1 MRGTLQPG
9 RAGIPSI
16 LTADSL
22 IIVYLHL
29 EHSELMIYFMKK
41 NALLTALVAAALL
54 CGCKAQDSA
63 PSALDV
69 IMTRTSIRSFTGEAV
84 SKAQLETILK
94 AGMAAPTAM
103 NGQPWRFVVV
113 TDKDKMASVF
123 GAGPR
128 SEMFTTA
135 GAVIVVCGQTTSMGR
150 PFGAQPDAPVPRR
163 TSSWRSRPSAWA
175 PSGPPDTRLRNGSPP
190 SPPRWGCLPTS
201 SRSASFRSASRPKT
215 RLRRTNGS
223 PSTSTGSSGRRL
235 ATDEEREA
243 FAGLPF

>member
-1 MRGTLQPG
+1 
-9 RAGIPSI
+9 
-16 LTADSL
+16 
-22 IIVYLHL
+22 
-29 EHSELMIYFMKK
+29 MKK
-41 NALLTALVAAALL
+41 IALLTALVAAALL

-69 IMTRTSIRSFTGEAV
+69 IMSRTSIRSFTGEAV

-150 PFGAQPDAPVPRR
+150 PFGAQPDAPEQEMPNMF
-163 TSSWRSRPSAWA
+163 WYEDCSAA
-175 PSGPPDTRLRNGSPP
+175 AENIL
-190 SPPRWGCLPTS
+190 
-201 SRSASFRSASRPKT
+201 
-215 RLRRTNGS
+215 
-223 PSTSTGSSGRRL
+223 L
-235 ATDEEREA
+235 AVKALGLGAVWTAGYPAEERIA
-243 FAGLPF
+243 PIAAALGLPANVKPLCIIPVGVPAEDPAPKDKWKPEYIHWEQW

>member
-1 MRGTLQPG
+1 
-9 RAGIPSI
+9 
-16 LTADSL
+16 
-22 IIVYLHL
+22 
-29 EHSELMIYFMKK
+29 MKK
-41 NALLTALVAAALL
+41 KALLTALVAAALL

-150 PFGAQPDAPVPRR
+150 PFGAQPDAPEQEMPNMF
-163 TSSWRSRPSAWA
+163 WYEDCSAA
-175 PSGPPDTRLRNGSPP
+175 AENIL
-190 SPPRWGCLPTS
+190 
-201 SRSASFRSASRPKT
+201 
-215 RLRRTNGS
+215 
-223 PSTSTGSSGRRL
+223 L
-235 ATDEEREA
+235 AVKALGLGAVWTAGYPAEERIA
-243 FAGLPF
+243 PIAAALGLPANIKPLCIIPVGVPAEDPAPKDKWKPEYIHWEQW